1 MDNSNYSYDFYGW
14 DNDRIYKFYNSN
26 IDSNI
31 ENRNFW
37 NRFEYPNQYST
48 TNIDPMYDPNIIDL
62 DESEYKIED

>member
-14 DNDRIYKFYNSN
+14 DNDRIYKFNNSKM
-26 IDSNI
+26 SNS
-31 ENRNFW
+31 NFW
-37 NRFEYPNQYST
+37 NRFEYPDQYT